1 MQPHSYYN
9 ATVAFS
15 GRAVTDM
22 FGATM
27 CTIWAFR
34 QHPNIVFCTS
44 PTDPCSCTGGGF
56 DIFTIYCNK
65 SVAGGNIS
73 SNVSSDNGTTSNAVV
88 VATTQIERGS
98 IFDAIDSNAVI
109 IFISI
114 GALVIIV
121 LIFGQAR
128 ASIASGKAN
137 DARAIAEAKV
147 LELREANLK
156 IRKEL

>member
-1 MQPHSYYN
+1 MFM
-9 ATVAFS
+9 ATV
-15 GRAVTDM
+15 G
-22 FGATM
+22 
-27 CTIWAFR
+27 TIWAFR
-34 QHPNIVFCTS
+34 QHLNIIFCTS

-65 SVAGGNIS
+65 SVVGGNIS
-73 SNVSSDNGTTSNAVV
+73 NNVSSENGTTSTAAV
-88 VATTQIERGS
+88 VATAQIERGS

-114 GALVIIV
+114 GSLVVIV

-128 ASIASGKAN
+128 ALIDSANAN
-137 DARAIAEAKV
+137 DARAVAEAKI
-147 LELREANLK
+147 LELRETNLK